1 MATFTASALQVG
13 VKAVHTGV
21 NVVGCR
27 FATTVTMTAASIV
40 KLVRVPNGATIVDWM
55 FYGDDAAANQT
66 VKIGTSNTPSGIAA
80 AFSLSQSAS
89 AEASPSSFRAVMGTL
104 LPVRISLSDDVM
116 PKEVWIQMII
126 SIAASESADYRFTLF
141 YTMDDLTGINTIR

>member
-1 MATFTASALQVG
+1 MATFTASALQSG
-13 VKAVHTGV
+13 VKAVHTGL

-27 FATTVTMTAASIV
+27 FTTSGTMTAASIV
-40 KLVRVPNGATIVDWM
+40 KLVKVPNGATIVDWM

-80 AFSLSQSAS
+80 VFSLSVSAS
-89 AEASPSSFRAVMGTL
+89 SDVSPSSFRAVMGTL

-116 PKEVWIQMII
+116 PKEVYVEMII
-126 SIAASESADYRFTLF
+126 AIAASASADYRFVLF